1 MLYLIT
7 GGAGFIGSHLI
18 EDLIKKGHKIICI
31 DDLST
36 GHLSN
41 LPSNKNLK
49 IIINS
54 VQNLELNQI
63 PSNIDGIF
71 HMAAQA
77 SVPQSIDDFFKSS
90 KNNLLSMLK
99 VWDIANK
106 FNVPIVYATSSA
118 VYGNLPVGDDNIDN
132 YDILSPY
139 AQDKLT
145 MEHYADMAWKVYKT
159 KSIGLR
165 FFNVFGPRQD
175 PSNPYSGVISI
186 FIDRL
191 KSNLPVIVNG
201 GYQTRDFIY
210 VLDVVKCLSRSM
222 IILQENA
229 LCEILNVGT
238 GKSVTIDCLLK
249 DLSAIINVQP
259 EVVKAKLPIGDP
271 EKSSGIYNKL
281 NELLKININK
291 FTSLENG
298 LKETIN
304 FIENSTYKVLKK

>member
-1 MLYLIT
+1 MKYLIT

-18 EDLIKKGHKIICI
+18 EDLINKGHQIICI

-36 GHLSN
+36 GKLSN
-41 LPSNKNLK
+41 LPTNKNIKL
-49 IIINS
+49 IINS
-54 VQNLELNQI
+54 VQNLELNEI
-63 PSNIDGIF
+63 PINIDGIF
-71 HMAAQA
+71 HLAAQA
-77 SVPQSIDDFFKSS
+77 SVPQSIDNFFDSS

-99 VWDIANK
+99 VWEIANK
-106 FNVPIVYATSSA
+106 FNIPIVYATSSA
-118 VYGNLPVGDDNIDN
+118 VYGNLAVGDDTLHN

-191 KSNLPVIVNG
+191 NSNLPVTVNG
-201 GYQTRDFIY
+201 GHQTRDFIY

-222 IILQENA
+222 TILQENA
-229 LCEILNVGT
+229 LCETFNVGT
-238 GKSVTIDCLLK
+238 GKSVTIDSLLEY
-249 DLSAIINVQP
+249 LSVIINVKP
-259 EVVKAKLPIGDP
+259 EVLKAKLPIGDP
-271 EKSSGIYNKL
+271 KKSSGIYNKL
-281 NELLKININK
+281 NELLSININE
-291 FTSLENG
+291 FTNLKEG
-298 LKETIN
+298 LKETIR
-304 FIENSTYKVLKK
+304 LL